1 MLNPKD
7 VGTKYCRNII
17 RRYKKLIRKK
27 SLPLNIF
34 QDILNFKGTWSI
46 LSVTHQEHPLTG
58 ASLCP
63 TFRVF
68 DQLETRWMFT
78 GVCQMAQWISMV
90 CFVSFQH
97 VKYGHATMCH
107 ESVGKVVC
115 VCVCQCPQIA
125 SNARSF
131 LLRSRYTGLSGLK
144 EAVQVAQLP
153 CCIGLATSYMPLL
166 DLTTKRWDF
175 LMHHST
181 SRNHNGINIL
191 GVLHLGQMGHWHTCI
206 IISEA
211 SFLLDYSRTMN

>member
-1 MLNPKD
+1 MEHFISNPPRTSFDRSFALPNISGIWSTRNTLN
-7 VGTKYCRNII
+7 VYR
-17 RRYKKLIRKK
+17 
-27 SLPLNIF
+27 SLPNGSMDLNGVF
-34 QDILNFKGTWSI
+34 CK
-46 LSVTHQEHPLTG
+46 LSACKVWP
-58 ASLCP
+58 
-63 TFRVF
+63 
-68 DQLETRWMFT
+68 
-78 GVCQMAQWISMV
+78 
-90 CFVSFQH
+90 
-97 VKYGHATMCH
+97 CH
-107 ESVGKVVC
+107 NVPWKCGKSC